1 MRTVLRER
9 FKIAVAF
16 AGWCAIV
23 ALRAIFTQPFEV
35 LWFVGI
41 GAAFCFAATCGY
53 VYRGLKPYRD
63 HRFRIRR

>member
-1 MRTVLRER
+1 MRSVVRER
-9 FKIAVAF
+9 FKIAVCF
-16 AGWCAIV
+16 AIWCAIV
-23 ALRAIFTQPFEV
+23 ALRAMLTQPYEL

-63 HRFRIRR
+63 HRRQSRS